1 MSVLVYIEN
10 RNGEFKKQSFELL
23 SYGYNIAQSLNC
35 PLVAIS
41 IGQVKDEAFNSA
53 ARYGASK
60 IISYADNNLKGIDNQ
75 VYTDV
80 ICQIAE
86 KEGAQVVLLANTSTG
101 KAIAP
106 RISVRMKAGLVSGA
120 MKLPSSFDPFMVE
133 RKVYNGGALSNT
145 IVKTAV
151 KIITLNPNAFE
162 LLENPCDLNIER
174 AEITVDGGFY
184 NTNITDVKKT
194 EGKILLTEADIVVS
208 GGRGMKSG
216 DNWQPIEELA
226 ELLGAAT
233 ACSRP
238 VSDEGWRPHEEHVGQ
253 TGKVIAPNVYFAL
266 GISGAIQHI
275 AGVSSSKF
283 IVAIN
288 KDNEAPVFETADYGI
303 VGDVQEVLPRF
314 IESIKKYKATL

>member
-10 RNGEFKKQSFELL
+10 REGEFKKQSFELL

-41 IGQVKDEAFNSA
+41 IGQISDDAFGPV

-60 IISYADNNLKGIDNQ
+60 IISYSDDKLKGVDNQ

-80 ICQIAE
+80 ICQTAE

-106 RISVRMKAGLVSGA
+106 RISVRMKAGLASGV
-120 MKLPSSFDPFMVE
+120 MEIPSSFEPFVVK

-145 IVKTAV
+145 TIKSAI

-162 LLENPCDLNIER
+162 LAENPCDVNIEK
-174 AEITVDGGFY
+174 AEITVDGGLY
-184 NTNITDVKKT
+184 NTNIIDVHKA
-194 EGKILLTEADIVVS
+194 EGKILLSEADIVVS

-216 DNWQPIEELA
+216 DNWKPIEELA
-226 ELLGAAT
+226 ELLGAAI

-253 TGKVIAPNVYFAL
+253 TGKVIAPNLYFAL

-288 KDNEAPVFETADYGI
+288 KDHEAPVFETADYGI
-303 VGDVQEVLPRF
+303 IGDVQEILPRF
-314 IESIKKYKATL
+314 IESIKKHKATL